1 MAEGTGLT
9 IDTDLVNASGS
20 GINTSGVNF
29 QTEVNSFK
37 THTNNILDIWSGDDA
52 TEFQNLANEIGDLLD
67 KASVTVQDV
76 GTHLVNTATAMDTTV
91 AENKSRMSG
100 I

>member
-20 GINTSGVNF
+20 GINTSGLKF
-29 QTEVNSFK
+29 QEEVNNFK
-37 THTNNILDIWSGDDA
+37 THTNNILNIWSGDDA
-52 TEFQNLANEIGDLLD
+52 IEFQNLANEIGNLLN
-67 KASVTVQDV
+67 KASITVQEV
-76 GTHLVNTATAMDTTV
+76 GTHLVNTANAMDSTV
-91 AENKSRMSG
+91 AENKSRMSN